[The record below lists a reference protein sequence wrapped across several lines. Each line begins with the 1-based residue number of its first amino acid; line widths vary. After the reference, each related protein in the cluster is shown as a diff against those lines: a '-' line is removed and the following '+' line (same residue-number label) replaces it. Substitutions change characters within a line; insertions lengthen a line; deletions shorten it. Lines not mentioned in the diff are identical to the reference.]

1 VARVALEAAEDL
13 ELAVVRAVEAA
24 ELAEEPATD
33 RALELE
39 RGVEA
44 VRARVRAAVLDLEAG
59 RVVDLAVERAAAVEQ
74 DPVEGLAVERAA
86 AVEQDP
92 VEGLAVERAAAVE
105 QDPAAGLAVALAA
118 AAEVPVSQENG
129 RRRRRCSRAA
139 CWAECRG
146 CRAEWRAARAAM
158 R

>member
-1 VARVALEAAEDL
+1 MALEAAEDL

-74 DPVEGLAVERAA
+74 DPVEGLAVERRRRWNRIRWR
-86 AVEQDP
+86 DW
-92 VEGLAVERAAAVE
+92 RW
-105 QDPAAGLAVALAA
+105 
-118 AAEVPVSQENG
+118 NG
-129 RRRRRCSRAA
+129 RRRWNRIRRRA
-139 CWAECRG
+139 
-146 CRAEWRAARAAM
+146 WRWHWQRQ
-158 R
+158 RRFQ